1 MAPRGMTGL
10 RVNTYFERQNS
21 NDFTVPNT
29 VGDKHNTFLD
39 SVCNTLSNKN
49 YLKINN
55 GLKIRILTSTKFDR
69 VIMCKFVDRKST
81 LIKM

>member
-1 MAPRGMTGL
+1 MQTFLKKNNLRNEKEAPRGMTGL

-55 GLKIRILTSTKFDR
+55 GLKI
-69 VIMCKFVDRKST
+69 
-81 LIKM
+81 

>member
-1 MAPRGMTGL
+1 MTGV
-10 RVNTYFERQNS
+10 RVNTYFERQNL
-21 NDFTVPNT
+21 NDFIVTKT

-55 GLKIRILTSTKFDR
+55 GLKI
-69 VIMCKFVDRKST
+69 
-81 LIKM
+81 

>member
-1 MAPRGMTGL
+1 MTGL

-39 SVCNTLSNKN
+39 SVCNTLLNKN

-55 GLKIRILTSTKFDR
+55 GLKI
-69 VIMCKFVDRKST
+69 
-81 LIKM
+81 